1 GEGYEF
7 VSGENMTLALEDSQA
22 LGNDNTGVYIS
33 SENDLDLIFTNNKVN
48 GNGEGVWI
56 VVDRKMDLEV
66 NGNDISENE
75 ENGLI
80 AQSGHTADVQI
91 IDNTVIQNE
100 GIGIGLIAGGIT
112 TPVNGT
118 IENLRSEE
126 NQLGLVVIYG
136 GDLTMTGSHLIEN
149 EDVGLAI
156 LDSLF
161 LIEEYEDGEII
172 ETRARPSIEGNVIN
186 KNGDPEGPSGYGVYV
201 ENSFVKI
208 ADNEIND
215 NWNHGIRLETTGEEW
230 AVTVE
235 GNTIMHNS
243 YGIYSSGSFA
253 EVNNNEITYNR
264 KQDDGAG
271 IYLMDTELE
280 LLNNQIYNN
289 LNYGIQIEN
298 DGGDLSHSRT
308 DWTVTDEALVKNNP
322 IMFRGNLD
330 VESGSFTLEN
340 VNGFYMISQLNNR
353 FGITVNS
360 EFHSYNSNIQP
371 HHDDEAEVDEYDAS
385 FTFEVEDSLFTM
397 VDSSVSG
404 AHSLR
409 LEGSEAIIHGTDI
422 SQGLYGGIEAYNS
435 NMVLERTNITG
446 TSTFGLYLEESSATF
461 SRLAIKDSE
470 IGIEAHESE
479 FFGRK
484 SEFDDIP
491 YVGIKSNGTVFEMH
505 ECIINPSEYPSY
517 DDFIMSGDSTGELYD
532 VEVGNNPP
540 YEYEVIMNDN
550 TRLDVFWSVRVNVTD
565 IYMDPVPYDT
575 VEVYDGDGNH
585 VTNLTTDHNGLT
597 EYEYLKDRTITPASD
612 AEAEVTYEEPYEF
625 VSEETENTQIEEIGF
640 SRTVKIMPGKEPVF
654 VSEPSE
660 EVLLGESYHYNAESI
675 DPRNRPAKNLT
686 FALDRK
692 PDGMTIDPETGQI
705 TWKPT
710 ASQVGNHTVIVR
722 VRNQNTSRYAVQE
735 FEVEVIHEAPRIYSV
750 LPWDEASEVDVN
762 TNLSIDVESD
772 IYPTVVEF
780 YLDGELVYRKTI
792 YEDGTVETDSLDLDR
807 GETYEWEVVVTD
819 GEGETT
825 TEEYTLNTVD
835 EEEGGILPLY
845 GWIAL
850 VIIVA
855 LILLLV
861 AMEWRKRQE
870 KETPPEE
877 EEVFEEEEIE
887 EEEMFE
893 EEEEMP
899 MEEEEMFEE
908 EEEEEIFEEPEETEE
923 EMFEEEEGVEEET
936 PPPPEEEEEV

>member
-1 GEGYEF
+1 
-7 VSGENMTLALEDSQA
+7 
-22 LGNDNTGVYIS
+22 DNTGVYIS

-48 GNGEGVWI
+48 GNRDGVWI
-56 VVDRKMDLEV
+56 EADRKMDLEV
-66 NGNDISENE
+66 HRNDISENDRYGFVALSE
-75 ENGLI
+75 
-80 AQSGHTADVQI
+80 HTIDVEI
-91 IDNTVIQNE
+91 IDNVVTQNDD
-100 GIGIGLIAGGIT
+100 IGFALVAGSAM

-126 NQLGLVVIYG
+126 NQLGLVVIHG
-136 GDLTMTGSHLIEN
+136 GDLTIIGSHLTEN

-172 ETRARPSIEGNVIN
+172 ETRARPSIENNVIN
-186 KNGDPEGPSGYGVYV
+186 KNGDPDGPSGHGIYV
-201 ENSFVKI
+201 ENSSVEI
-208 ADNEIND
+208 VSNEVSD
-215 NWNHGIRLETTGEEW
+215 NWNNGIRLETTDEDWPILISE
-230 AVTVE
+230 
-235 GNTIMHNS
+235 NNIQKNY
-243 YGIYSSGSFA
+243 YGIYSVESIA
-253 EVNNNEITYNR
+253 EVNDNVITHNR
-264 KQDDGAG
+264 KGDDGAG
-271 IYLMDTELE
+271 IYLDDTELNM
-280 LLNNQIYNN
+280 LNNDISNN
-289 LNYGIQIEN
+289 LDYGIEFAGE
-298 DGGDLSHSRT
+298 DSRT
-308 DWTVTDEALVKNNP
+308 DWRVNDEGIVKNNP
-322 IMFRGNLD
+322 IQFRGNLH
-330 VESGSFTLEN
+330 VEDEGTFILEN
-340 VNGFYMISQLNNR
+340 VGGFDIMVPSGINNR
-353 FGITVNS
+353 FGITIDSES
-360 EFHSYNSNIQP
+360 EFHSYNSNI
-371 HHDDEAEVDEYDAS
+371 YSNDAS
-385 FTFEVEDSLFTM
+385 FTFEVEESRFTM
-397 VDSSVSG
+397 VDSNLSG
-404 AHSLR
+404 THSLR
-409 LEGSEAIIHGTDI
+409 FEDSEAIIHGTEI
-422 SQGLYGGIEAYNS
+422 SEGLYGGIEAYDDS

-491 YVGIKSNGTVFEMH
+491 YVGIKTNGTEFEMH

-540 YEYEVIMNDN
+540 YEYEVMMNDD